1 MNIEDLIA
9 DANPVP
15 HGSVLTPDSQ
25 QARKTLAQVL
35 DAQGPGHAAKGLAAR
50 DRRGHG
56 LRGHG
61 LRGHGLRGHGLRA
74 SSIAPRIALGC
85 LAAAGAAAIVLAQV
99 LPGPQA
105 RRSDPAHRARTVSA
119 ELDALATAAA
129 GQPLVRPLRPGQFQ
143 YTDSVSLT
151 RMTPTIHARSISA

>member
-1 MNIEDLIA
+1 MNIEDLIT

-15 HGSVLTPDSQ
+15 HGSVLKPDSQ

-50 DRRGHG
+50 DR
-56 LRGHG
+56 RGHG